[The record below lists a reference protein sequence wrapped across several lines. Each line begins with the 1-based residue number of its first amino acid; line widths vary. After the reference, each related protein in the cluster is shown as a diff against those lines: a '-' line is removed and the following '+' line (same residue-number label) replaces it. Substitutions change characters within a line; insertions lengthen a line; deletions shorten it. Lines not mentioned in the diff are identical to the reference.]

1 LMEVPATLSVDPKRP
16 IRRLF
21 AEGESRGAVVSDSA
35 EAAEAGVTALKRH
48 RAELKRYI
56 RSNPVFQHSFEPIG
70 AVGAPAIAV
79 RMAEA
84 AEKAGVGPMAAVA
97 GALADLAVEAML
109 EAGARVAVVEDGG
122 EVALA
127 SDRPIDIAL
136 QVGETTL
143 SKWFGFRISR
153 FPVGVATSSGV
164 YSNAFSF
171 GDAEAVTIF
180 AGDAALADAAATAA
194 CNIVFGSDIEVAVKR
209 GVERALSISGVE
221 GVFVLYRGVTGT
233 GGSLP
238 EIIRVNPNGGAETG

>member
-1 LMEVPATLSVDPKRP
+1 MEVPATLSVDPKRP

-21 AEGESRGAVVSDSA
+21 AEWESRGAVVSDSA
-35 EAAEAGVTALKRH
+35 EAAEAGVAALKRH

-70 AVGAPAIAV
+70 AVDAPAIAA

-136 QVGETTL
+136 QAGETTL
-143 SKWFGFRISR
+143 SKWFGFRISQ
-153 FPVGVATSSGV
+153 FPIGVATSSGV
-164 YSNAFSF
+164 YSHAFSF

-194 CNIVFGSDIEVAVKR
+194 CNIVFGSDIEAAVKR

-233 GGSLP
+233 GGCLP

>member
-1 LMEVPATLSVDPKRP
+1 MEVPATLSIDPKLP
-16 IRRLF
+16 LRRLF
-21 AEGESRGAVVSDSA
+21 AEWESRGAVVSDTV
-35 EAAEAGVTALKRH
+35 EAAEAGVTALKLH

-70 AVGAPAIAV
+70 AVDSPVIAA
-79 RMAEA
+79 RMADA

-97 GALADLAVEAML
+97 GALDDLAVEAML
-109 EAGARVAVVEDGG
+109 EAGARVAVMENGG

-136 QVGETTL
+136 QAGETTL
-143 SKWFGFRISR
+143 SKRFGFRISR

-164 YSNAFSF
+164 YSHAFSF

-180 AGDAALADAAATAA
+180 AGNAALADAAATAV
-194 CNIVFGSDIEVAVKR
+194 CNIVSGSDVEAAVKS
-209 GVERALSISGVE
+209 GVDRALSISEVE

-238 EIIRVNPNGGAETG
+238 EIIRVKPNGGAETG